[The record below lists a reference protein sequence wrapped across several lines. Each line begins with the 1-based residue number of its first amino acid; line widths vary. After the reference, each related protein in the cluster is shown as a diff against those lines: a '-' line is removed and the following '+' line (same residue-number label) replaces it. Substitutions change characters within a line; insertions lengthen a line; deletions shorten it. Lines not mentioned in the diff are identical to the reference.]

1 MSVSAMGTPFTVGE
15 IVVQPNTATNIVSA
29 TSYGTVYFAN
39 TTAVRLKDVGGTQK
53 FSTTGSGL
61 KGLTSAFTTANPTA
75 AFTNVVTSSGNS
87 IITVAA
93 TTTPDSDF
101 TVGNFIYV
109 GKSTWS
115 NVQVAKVVGVN
126 TTNREVTLDRN
137 ISYTESD
144 AVHGRIKSDG
154 NLFGLLSFDIR
165 SKNFAFIG
173 LHGSNANTTQNFAS
187 SANQILIGVD
197 SGTTANMTSL
207 ASIYYD
213 SITSQISAIDSKD
226 STIAFSFKGY
236 SNSGISDSNYSN
248 IINEVPYE
256 FIDNERFIYSKSAEV
271 LSPFNG
277 NNTLV
282 VQTNLS
288 SSTSKFS
295 PYIDLIRTNAIV
307 TSNKILS
314 TDNLTGY
321 YLNIENANGKFNVD
335 TTVWQANATSN
346 TVGKVLFS
354 NSSFITVYNIS
365 GSNSSLLAQFNTNAT
380 SIVTG
385 EGGITANVTAVK
397 VFNEALGNGSKMP
410 SRYVSKTV
418 ILAEG
423 QDSED
428 MVAFLTAYRPPG
440 TDIEVYGKL
449 LNAADSDPF
458 DDKSWTPMINT
469 TETLFSSL
477 VNKDDYVE
485 LKFELPQTVA
495 VHTSNISINT
505 TSAIIN
511 FTNSKTTESF
521 TPGMFVYVSDT
532 TTKTFAVRRIVEV
545 PNTTALIAASN
556 LTFVSANAAIGYM
569 PEMMAQCNA
578 FRNNLNNGIVRYV
591 CRSSDSTF
599 DSYKTFAIK
608 IVLTSDSTQIIPR
621 VADMRTLALQ
631 I

>member
-1 MSVSAMGTPFTVGE
+1 
-15 IVVQPNTATNIVSA
+15 
-29 TSYGTVYFAN
+29 
-39 TTAVRLKDVGGTQK
+39 
-53 FSTTGSGL
+53 
-61 KGLTSAFTTANPTA
+61 
-75 AFTNVVTSSGNS
+75 
-87 IITVAA
+87 
-93 TTTPDSDF
+93 
-101 TVGNFIYV
+101 
-109 GKSTWS
+109 
-115 NVQVAKVVGVN
+115 
-126 TTNREVTLDRN
+126 
-137 ISYTESD
+137 
-144 AVHGRIKSDG
+144 
-154 NLFGLLSFDIR
+154 
-165 SKNFAFIG
+165 